1 MFVYVFMD
9 TCPDTQ
15 PALESAFND
24 AFLLNRCK
32 LCRVFMEYTTG
43 YRGVYSLKE
52 DHLPWNNIS
61 LSRAF
66 AMFRKK
72 GSHSPVLVR
81 WARFVDKALQQYEK
95 THTLL
100 APRLR
105 RWETLLETAM
115 RNEEFSRLVHRCGA
129 CKVGTGVARGGAGAG
144 AAGVQERT
152 ERGAKFR
159 AVEVFESALKF
170 VLGENFWYEAEC
182 VGPDFDLYLWALLM
196 LRFDACQ
203 CLGDAC
209 MCLSDACPGVPVGSA
224 HLVHACICV

>member
-1 MFVYVFMD
+1 MCIYTHRERRLPSHV
-9 TCPDTQ
+9 TCVRMCTKMCTAMQHSHMIYTQ
-15 PALESAFND
+15 PALEAAFND

-81 WARFVDKALQQYEK
+81 WARLVDKVLQQYEK

-100 APRLR
+100 KPRLR

-129 CKVGTGVARGGAGAG
+129 SKVGIGVARAGAGAG
-144 AAGVQERT
+144 AAGAQAKT
-152 ERGAKFR
+152 EGGVKFR

-182 VGPDFDLYLWALLM
+182 VGPDFDLCVYLPISLPLTSIYT
-196 LRFDACQ
+196 FIK
-203 CLGDAC
+203 
-209 MCLSDACPGVPVGSA
+209 V
-224 HLVHACICV
+224 

>member
-115 RNEEFSRLVHRCGA
+115 RNEEFSSVLPSHRIA
-129 CKVGTGVARGGAGAG
+129 ALRGAGG
-144 AAGVQERT
+144 HRT
-152 ERGAKFR
+152 REKR
-159 AVEVFESALKF
+159 
-170 VLGENFWYEAEC
+170 
-182 VGPDFDLYLWALLM
+182 
-196 LRFDACQ
+196 
-203 CLGDAC
+203 
-209 MCLSDACPGVPVGSA
+209 
-224 HLVHACICV
+224 VHATTLPKVRR

>member
-1 MFVYVFMD
+1 MQHSHMIYI
-9 TCPDTQ
+9 Q
-15 PALESAFND
+15 PALEAAFND

-81 WARFVDKALQQYEK
+81 WARLVDKVLQQYEK

-100 APRLR
+100 KPRLR
-105 RWETLLETAM
+105 RWETLLETAT

-129 CKVGTGVARGGAGAG
+129 SKVGISAG
-144 AAGVQERT
+144 AAGAQAKT
-152 ERGAKFR
+152 EGGVKFR

-182 VGPDFDLYLWALLM
+182 VGPDFDLCSYLPIILL
-196 LRFDACQ
+196 LTSIYTFIQ
-203 CLGDAC
+203 
-209 MCLSDACPGVPVGSA
+209 V
-224 HLVHACICV
+224 